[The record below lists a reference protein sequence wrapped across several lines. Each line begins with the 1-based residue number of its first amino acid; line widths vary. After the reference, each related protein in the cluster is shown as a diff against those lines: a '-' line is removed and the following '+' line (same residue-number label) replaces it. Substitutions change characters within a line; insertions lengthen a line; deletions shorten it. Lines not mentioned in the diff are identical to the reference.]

1 MKVIDGELVATSA
14 ELVAAPAVLDLSVGL
29 LSRIPRVDS
38 TPDDEK
44 AVKEF
49 FDSARGEFQAL
60 FRAAIATLVDP
71 GRIGTMHFALGEE
84 SLRRAI
90 LAWGPATG
98 QEAVMMVS
106 RRDGWSIRQTSP
118 EELTD
123 SLASVLLEDV
133 ALSPSRIGA
142 ALSQEGA
149 FVFLAV
155 LHVLRHGRLR
165 ALLSYEPSPVGFNGK
180 AVLEALENAGIEDY
194 RWPLLFFD
202 KVLPFSMNG
211 LTWGKQLEASLREL
225 ADRGFVEQVKKQ
237 KDVWMLTPLG
247 YQFAVA
253 DSQHLTK
260 AGLRITESTE
270 KDLKAHET
278 FLFMRSLQDILM
290 YDLGGREAVI
300 TSVTIENL
308 RALLAN
314 VLTPPAHV
322 LKPRAAD
329 MSVSTPEAGDS
340 CGQCGTRLEPGAKFC
355 PSCGNKT
362 TAAKTARERKGAKT
376 CSKCGAKLNE
386 TAKFCANCGMP
397 T

>member
-106 RRDGWSIRQTSP
+106 RSDGWSIRQTSP

>member
-14 ELVAAPAVLDLSVGL
+14 ELVAAPAVLDLIVGP

-38 TPDDEK
+38 GPGDET

-49 FDSARGEFQAL
+49 FDAARGEFKAL
-60 FRAAIATLVDP
+60 YRAAIATLADP
-71 GRIGTMHFALGEE
+71 GRIGTLHFALGEE

-90 LAWGPATG
+90 LAWGPATS

-106 RRDGWSIRQTSP
+106 RSDGWSIRQTSP

-123 SLASVLLEDV
+123 TLASVLLEDV
-133 ALSPSRIGA
+133 ALSPSRIGV
-142 ALSQEGA
+142 ALSQEAA

-155 LHVLRHGRLR
+155 LHLLRHGRLR
-165 ALLSYEPSPVGFNGK
+165 ALLAYEPSPVGFTGK

-211 LTWGKQLEASLREL
+211 LTWGKQLAPALSEL
-225 ADRGFVEQVKKQ
+225 TDRGLIERVKKQ
-237 KDVWMLTPLG
+237 KDTWMLTPLG
-247 YQFAVA
+247 YQLAVA
-253 DSQHLTK
+253 DAQHLTK
-260 AGLRITESTE
+260 AGLRVTESTE
-270 KDLKAHET
+270 KNLKAHET
-278 FLFMRSLQDILM
+278 FLFLRSLQDIVM

-300 TSVTIENL
+300 TSITLDNL
-308 RALLAN
+308 RTLLEN

-322 LKPRAAD
+322 LKPRPAD
-329 MSVSTPEAGDS
+329 VPVPTQEAGNS
-340 CGQCGTRLEPGAKFC
+340 CDQCGTRLAPGAKFC
-355 PSCGNKT
+355 PSCGSKT
-362 TAAKTARERKGAKT
+362 TAAKTARERKAAKT
-376 CSKCGAKLNE
+376 CSKCGAKLNK